1 MQFLTEL
8 LPYLQVFAAA
18 FVLTT
23 CIGCGVMAANTKG
36 GD

>member
-1 MQFLTEL
+1 MQLLTEL

-23 CIGCGVMAANTKG
+23 CIGCGVMAARA
-36 GD
+36 DE